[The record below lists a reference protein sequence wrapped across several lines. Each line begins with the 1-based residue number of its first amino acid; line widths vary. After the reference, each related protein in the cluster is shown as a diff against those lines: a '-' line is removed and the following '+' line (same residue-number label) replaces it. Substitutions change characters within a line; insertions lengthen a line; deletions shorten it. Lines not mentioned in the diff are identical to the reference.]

1 MDNEHMLKVI
11 LNRHF
16 GVEPERVT
24 PSTRFE
30 EDLCMDDV
38 EQSELQELVEKE
50 FKIVLT
56 PYEVDNMFTVQDCL
70 DFIANKE
77 DRS

>member
-1 MDNEHMLKVI
+1 MDNELVLKVI
-11 LNRHF
+11 MKKHF

-24 PSTRFE
+24 PGTKFE
-30 EDLCMDDV
+30 EDLGMDDV

-56 PYEVDNMFTVQDCL
+56 PYEVDHMYTVQDAL
-70 DFIANKE
+70 DFIANKVNG
-77 DRS
+77 

>member
-1 MDNEHMLKVI
+1 MDHEHLLKVI

-16 GVEPERVT
+16 SIEPERVT
-24 PSTRFE
+24 PETRFE
-30 EDLCMDDV
+30 EDLSMDDV

-50 FKIVLT
+50 FKIVFT

-70 DFIANKE
+70 DFIRNKE
-77 DRS
+77 S